1 MRSLISRI
9 AISLIAFCVGLGLA
23 SLCHVL
29 FVHRVTRLE
38 LIANQTKQVCA
49 PKTRNEADNDVSV
62 TGRYTNFNYAYS
74 VLVPRGMMGAT
85 SPAPMPQHGFGIN
98 LLNPASSAWTEEK
111 GWPQAY
117 LWVDGSYNALL
128 LTSFEEVIN
137 EQLKWTRDDYS
148 HVRLIGTAPTRLG
161 RLPAVRFVMAYGNSG
176 EEMIEDQI
184 VSFRRESDIIYSLSL
199 RTPASRYDQ
208 DKRLIAEMQRT
219 WLVDPLPDDYPLP
232 PVYGENYK

>member
-1 MRSLISRI
+1 MMSWRKQRPISKDGSNGIARSLLKSRREPSPNRVIPGGPKVRSLISRI

-85 SPAPMPQHGFGIN
+85 SPAP
-98 LLNPASSAWTEEK
+98 
-111 GWPQAY
+111 
-117 LWVDGSYNALL
+117 
-128 LTSFEEVIN
+128 
-137 EQLKWTRDDYS
+137 
-148 HVRLIGTAPTRLG
+148 
-161 RLPAVRFVMAYGNSG
+161 
-176 EEMIEDQI
+176 
-184 VSFRRESDIIYSLSL
+184 
-199 RTPASRYDQ
+199 
-208 DKRLIAEMQRT
+208 
-219 WLVDPLPDDYPLP
+219 
-232 PVYGENYK
+232 